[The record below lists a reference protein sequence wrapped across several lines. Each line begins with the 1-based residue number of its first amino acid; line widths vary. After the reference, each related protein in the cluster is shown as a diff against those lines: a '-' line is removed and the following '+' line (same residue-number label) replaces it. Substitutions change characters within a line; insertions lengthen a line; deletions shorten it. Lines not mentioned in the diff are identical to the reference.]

1 MHRKCTWLKR
11 YWDISTIDGITDSF
25 NASPLCWTIL
35 VDDKVAGMFGCTDDG
50 VAWLTTAPEINN
62 KTAIRF
68 IRQSKEY
75 IKQMVEHCGGLMS
88 YAHRDNYR
96 LINWLEWT
104 GFEMC
109 GTRGVFKIW
118 RERKLYIII
127 KNFFIFKEEFCMIKK
142 FLALLPL
149 CALCLSGAAG
159 AWA

>member
-1 MHRKCTWLKR
+1 MKTEVIKAELKHCAELAANLNEEQR
-11 YWDISTIDGITDSF
+11 NFITDNWDTSPIDGITDSF

-75 IKQMVEHCGGLMS
+75 IKQMVEYCGGLMS

-96 LINWLEWT
+96 LINWLEWS

-109 GTRGVFKIW
+109 GTRGEFEIW
-118 RERKLYIII
+118 VWPRH
-127 KNFFIFKEEFCMIKK
+127 
-142 FLALLPL
+142 
-149 CALCLSGAAG
+149 SQ
-159 AWA
+159 